1 MKFWRNFCFDGSNFC
16 FDEEIFASMGEFLLR
31 WLQFLLRF
39 GVFQYSN
46 EKKSWSKGYHFSI
59 FASIWGVSVF
69 QWQKIVVKRVPF
81 FNFCFDLGCF
91 SIPMKKY
98 KIYYFR
104 NLHFFCTFLAH
115 PYVFIIPISALFDE
129 TFLPRAFYIM
139 YVLFGILTFNLQ
151 K

>member
-1 MKFWRNFCFDGSNFC
+1 M
-16 FDEEIFASMGEFLLR
+16 
-31 WLQFLLRF
+31 
-39 GVFQYSN
+39 
-46 EKKSWSKGYHFSI
+46 
-59 FASIWGVSVF
+59 
-69 QWQKIVVKRVPF
+69 VKRVPF

-129 TFLPRAFYIM
+129 TSLPRAFYIICM
-139 YVLFGILTFNLQ
+139 LFSILTFNSQ
-151 K
+151 KQYIFENIPFYFATKVFFSTLFFAKKTIEMGYFYIYKFFDILSN